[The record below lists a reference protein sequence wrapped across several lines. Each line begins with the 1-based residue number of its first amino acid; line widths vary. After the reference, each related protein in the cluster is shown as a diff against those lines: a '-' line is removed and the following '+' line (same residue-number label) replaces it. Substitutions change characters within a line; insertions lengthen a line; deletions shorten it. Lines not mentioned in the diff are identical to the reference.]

1 MEFNSTN
8 TNTSKQIMTAASS
21 TIINQANI
29 LSVSLMNYI
38 RQIIAYIRKAQ
49 EIASQHG
56 FKNLLQPGLVKEL
69 VVADILG
76 HEVHRTKHEPD
87 AYDPA
92 NPARKFEYLS
102 CFDGGTFQLDRMFKW
117 PADKRAK
124 SLERITRN
132 TAIYCAVFDE
142 ESPLDVLIIYEVPV
156 NEILREA
163 ERQLDASRNEISHV
177 GFTIKWAKER
187 GRVVY
192 TKQA

>member
-1 MEFNSTN
+1 
-8 TNTSKQIMTAASS
+8 
-21 TIINQANI
+21 
-29 LSVSLMNYI
+29 MNYI
-38 RQIIAYIRKAQ
+38 AQIISYVRKAQ
-49 EIASQHG
+49 EIAALHG

-87 AYDPA
+87 AFDPA
-92 NPARKFEYLS
+92 NSSRKFEYLS
-102 CFDGGTFQLDRMFKW
+102 CFKGGTFQLDRMFKS

-132 TAIYCAVFDE
+132 TAIYCAVFEE
-142 ESPLDVLIIYEVPV
+142 ESPLDVITIYEVPV
-156 NEILREA
+156 DVMLREA

-177 GFTIKWAKER
+177 GFTIKWAQQNGK
-187 GRVVY
+187 VVH

>member
-1 MEFNSTN
+1 VNYIA
-8 TNTSKQIMTAASS
+8 Q
-21 TIINQANI
+21 IIN
-29 LSVSLMNYI
+29 
-38 RQIIAYIRKAQ
+38 YIRKAQ
-49 EIASQHG
+49 EIATQHG

-92 NPARKFEYLS
+92 DPSRKFEYLS
-102 CFDGGTFQLDRMFKW
+102 CFEDGTFQLDRMFRS

-142 ESPLDVLIIYEVPV
+142 ESPLDVITIFEVPV
-156 NEILREA
+156 DAILGEA

-177 GFTIKWAKER
+177 GLTIKWVQQNGK
-187 GRVVY
+187 VVH
-192 TKQA
+192 TRHG